1 MQLEDRIRE
10 LEASPSRTSH
20 HISSAGLPRP
30 DIHAGLLSDV
40 PKHPTQAEPYGR
52 NTWSDQVRDHGMKR
66 GFSSTGDPAMQSSFN
81 GQLSYQ
87 SQWRDNSFQ
96 STTDPNLEP
105 LGKKGRSGVVS
116 AMMGAVLDE
125 PQSQGFFGGSSAGS
139 FIKQVRRAIDNRIE
153 SPRGVEPSN
162 AILDQIQLSMLIPDG
177 TSRHKSNLNYV
188 LPPRQVADSL
198 MALYWKIVYPLYP
211 YVDRYEIETAYQSLW
226 TGHYDDPM
234 FLCMLNIIFALSC
247 QLSDN
252 IKPEQR
258 EASAD
263 IFFVRARETLN
274 LNVWQAGSIRSV
286 QAFLLLAQYLQSTN
300 DSHQCWIVVGLAIR
314 TAQSLGLHLP
324 ETSKGV
330 SSPRI
335 RELLRKIWHGCV
347 LLDRFLSMTYGRPA
361 MIGKRSA
368 AAVPLPAAIDENY
381 LSTDPGRR
389 DSQPEDNPS
398 ILDFFIQ
405 SLGLYRILN
414 EILLN
419 VYAADPQTGANIDE
433 WECFFPRRYDEQKSF
448 SFLDLDRAL
457 TVWERGLPRHL
468 IDFNYAN
475 SSEIHYRQ
483 AVVLRQR

>member
-10 LEASPSRTSH
+10 LEASHSHTSQ
-20 HISSAGLPRP
+20 HISPTGLPRP
-30 DIHAGLLSDV
+30 NIHAGLLSDV
-40 PKHPTQAEPYGR
+40 PNYPTQAQSYAR
-52 NTWSDQVRDHGMKR
+52 STWSDQVHDNGMKR
-66 GFSSTGDPAMQSSFN
+66 DFASTSGPTMEGPYN
-81 GQLSYQ
+81 GQLYDQ
-87 SQWRDNSFQ
+87 SQWREDSFQ
-96 STTDPNLEP
+96 SATDPNLEP
-105 LGKKGRSGVVS
+105 LGKKRRSGVVS
-116 AMMGAVLDE
+116 AMMGAVLEE
-125 PQSQGFFGGSSAGS
+125 PSQGFFGGSSTGS
-139 FIKQVRRAIDNRIE
+139 FIKQVRKAIDKKIE

-162 AILDQIQLSMLIPDG
+162 SILDQIQLSMLIPDG
-177 TSRHKSNLNYV
+177 KSRQKSNLDYV
-188 LPPRQVADSL
+188 LPPRHVADSL

-226 TGHYDDPM
+226 TGHYDEPM

-247 QLSDN
+247 QLSDT

-263 IFFVRARETLN
+263 VFFARARETLN
-274 LNVWQAGSIRSV
+274 FNVWQAGSIQSV

-300 DSHQCWIVVGLAIR
+300 DPHQCWIVVGLAIR

-324 ETSKGV
+324 ETSEGV

-335 RELLRKIWHGCV
+335 RELLRKVWHGCV
-347 LLDRFLSMTYGRPA
+347 LMDRFLSMTYGRPA

-368 AAVPLPAAIDENY
+368 AAVPLPAAIDEHY
-381 LSTDPGRR
+381 LSGDPNRR
-389 DSQPEDNPS
+389 DSQPEDSPS

-405 SLGLYRILN
+405 TLGLYRILN

-419 VYAADPQTGANIDE
+419 VYAADPETGTNIDE
-433 WECFFPRRYDEQKSF
+433 WECFFPRRYDEQRSF

-457 TVWERGLPRHL
+457 TLWERGLPRHL
-468 IDFNYAN
+468 TDTNYAN
-475 SSEIHYRQ
+475 SNETHSRQ